1 MQDWKQRE
9 STSDTQKN
17 KPVGVRVRS
26 VNKETW
32 EATSE

>member
-1 MQDWKQRE
+1 MLESVQRCY
-9 STSDTQKN
+9 TSDTRSL

-26 VNKETW
+26 VNKDTW